1 MVAGCPWLSECPR
14 STAEG
19 ENTGIQSAKE
29 TNSKGQLE
37 PVEVGRGPKWQADS
51 SRTPID
57 RAETLPHPGLPAP
70 DGRACRA
77 PAPWSPALAVPGSAA
92 RSPAAPGRCRRV
104 SAPSGHAALATGTA
118 LRGPSAPCLAD
129 RWTLPATARRR
140 FKSQP
145 LRGRG
150 SGEERA
156 PCCAQD
162 RVGAATSHTAAG
174 LLQYCMAPTPGWC
187 VEHAGL
193 GPGGADGRPSSQWHY
208 VGAATWNVS
217 QEI

>member
-29 TNSKGQLE
+29 TNPQAQPE
-37 PVEVGRGPKWQADS
+37 PVEVDRGPKWQADN

-57 RAETLPHPGLPAP
+57 RAETLPHPGVPAP

-104 SAPSGHAALATGTA
+104 SAPSGHAALATGTE
-118 LRGPSAPCLAD
+118 LRGPSSPCLAD

-156 PCCAQD
+156 PWRGEAAL
-162 RVGAATSHTAAG
+162 RTEYARRAAT
-174 LLQYCMAPTPGWC
+174 LLLVSSNIASPQRPGGEWNTPG
-187 VEHAGL
+187 
-193 GPGGADGRPSSQWHY
+193 
-208 VGAATWNVS
+208 
-217 QEI
+217 